1 MAISYRDL
9 VEKTAVLVKLAIQNK
24 VRSDVFCRKLVE
36 FINEYG
42 VVGYASFATGPAGQ
56 VPGRPASDEQEIS
69 VFAGNRV
76 EDLSKLSKPARE
88 ADMTPEQEQRLN
100 AADDDGRSL
109 LDDGDAFTDD

>member
-24 VRSDVFCRKLVE
+24 VRSDVFCRKLIE

-42 VVGYASFATGPAGQ
+42 VVGYAAFATGPASQ
-56 VPGRPASDEQEIS
+56 VVSRQAPADEPS

-88 ADMTPEQEQRLN
+88 ADMTPEQERRLE